1 MEKLVLLVYGAIAFW
16 LTVLLVVLYF
26 IGQYLFAP
34 TVDAACAMWQYDFT
48 QCAGERE
55 CLAAVKGERP
65 ETCYP
70 PQDT

>member
-1 MEKLVLLVYGAIAFW
+1 MEKLVLLVYGAITFW
-16 LTVLLVVLYF
+16 AMVLLVALYF

-34 TVDAACAMWQYDFT
+34 TVDASCAMWQ
-48 QCAGERE
+48 RE
-55 CLAAVKGERP
+55 FQLCGDPVCFKALKSERP